1 MIPVDLLLK
10 NGAAYRKT
18 EPGEIIFNEGGVAT
32 YYYQLVEGRIRW
44 CNLMDDG
51 REVLHKIVEPGD
63 IFGELPFFD
72 DGVYAAS
79 AISDIA
85 CTLLRLRVDTF
96 KQLLEEHPAIHFDFT
111 RSMASDLRF
120 KFMLTDIVS
129 RNCPEDIITSLIQYL
144 NQEKKL
150 ICQDCN
156 RLMLTRQQLANMTG
170 LRVETIIRAIK
181 NMERN
186 ERVSIVR
193 GKVFIPADGIGGI
206 S

>member
-1 MIPVDLLLK
+1 MIPVDLLLEK
-10 NGAAYRKT
+10 GAAYRKA

-32 YYYQLVEGRIRW
+32 YYYQLVAGRVRW

-51 REVLHKIVEPGD
+51 REVLHKVVEPGD
-63 IFGELPFFD
+63 VFGELPLFD
-72 DGVYAAS
+72 DGIYAAS
-79 AISDIA
+79 AIADTA

-96 KQLLEEHPAIHFDFT
+96 KQLLEDHPAIHFDFS
-111 RSMASDLRF
+111 RSMASELRF

-129 RNCPEDIITSLIQYL
+129 RNSPEDIITLLIQYL

-150 ICQDCN
+150 ICQECN

-186 ERVSIVR
+186 ERLSIVK
-193 GKVFIPADGIGGI
+193 GKVFIPADGI